1 MRSPLRYRAD
11 MCRRV
16 LPVSLAKTR
25 NAPRS
30 VHNQTLKKQTSPTI
44 GDVTERSPETSA
56 ESREAALILA
66 KAAASGDPQARLRLV
81 DQLLD
86 RVRAAAYYLAGGQ
99 DCEDLVQESL
109 VEIISSIGSFRGR
122 SRLETWADRI
132 AVRTIRREQ
141 KRRRSKQVW
150 HPVDPD
156 RVASSQPPVDH
167 AAQGADLRRRL
178 AAALQKLT
186 PERRETFVLFAVHR
200 YTAIEIAEMTETPVF
215 TVRDR
220 IKIARRQLQEIA
232 ARDELLCEMLNGGRH
247 ER

>member
-1 MRSPLRYRAD
+1 MRRWDLPL
-11 MCRRV
+11 
-16 LPVSLAKTR
+16 SHTGTGS
-25 NAPRS
+25 APGL
-30 VHNQTLKKQTSPTI
+30 VQNETPKNQMACTK
-44 GDVTERSPETSA
+44 GCVTECSPETSA
-56 ESREAALILA
+56 QSREAALSLA

-109 VEIISSIGSFRGR
+109 VEIIASIGSFRGQ

-156 RVASSQPPVDH
+156 RVASSQPSADH
-167 AAQGADLRRRL
+167 VAESTDLRRRL
-178 AAALQKLT
+178 AVALGKLT

-200 YTAIEIAEMTETPVF
+200 YTAIEISDMTQTPVF

-220 IKIARRQLQEIA
+220 IKIARRKLQEIA
-232 ARDELLCEMLNGGRH
+232 ARDELLSELLHGGRH